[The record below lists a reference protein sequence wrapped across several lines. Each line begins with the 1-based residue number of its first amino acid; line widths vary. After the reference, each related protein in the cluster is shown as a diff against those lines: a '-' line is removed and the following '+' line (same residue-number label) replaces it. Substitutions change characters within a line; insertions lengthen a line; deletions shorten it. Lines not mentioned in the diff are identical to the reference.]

1 VAVIIYFSPDG
12 RGHVP
17 VVDPR
22 YPVAEDARGVDLL
35 LELLSELHGRRDTR
49 GFSTERGEKCLGDLP
64 VKNGGEKKDTA
75 QRDSGFFLAEFV

>member
-1 VAVIIYFSPDG
+1 MAVIIYFSPDG

-49 GFSTERGEKCLGDLP
+49 GSAWYRARREVPWRFTGEKW
-64 VKNGGEKKDTA
+64 
-75 QRDSGFFLAEFV
+75 R